1 MFTTPIFATR
11 ENLNKLRNNSSFK
24 FPQRSVVR
32 GQMIFFAWEREVDEK
47 WMLRITTYQEQK
59 LPQEPATGRNTNDLM
74 NSWRLSVDQLES

>member
-59 LPQEPATGRNTNDLM
+59 FRNRSLPGASD
-74 NSWRLSVDQLES
+74 